1 MFEAALRPGRAGSV
15 SAVPAR
21 PTTRATTDSLFFRS
35 LRPAEGWEGGRTANA
50 AFQRVRLLDAITSA
64 VADKGYNHV
73 TLTDV
78 VGRASVSRRT
88 FYAHFESKEAC
99 FLAAYQTGAELLIRE
114 IRALPQEDWRERL
127 AAAISSFLRNLA
139 ADPGFARTFLVDV
152 VAAGPKA
159 IELRQHVHGLFAE
172 RFAWLSAL
180 ANSQD
185 PAIEIAGE
193 FWLRALV
200 GGISEVVERHVLEQG
215 AETLPEL
222 EGPLVELASAVI
234 AGRR

>member
-1 MFEAALRPGRAGSV
+1 VFR
-15 SAVPAR
+15 VPAR
-21 PTTRATTDSLFFRS
+21 PPTRTTDSLFFRS
-35 LRPAEGWEGGRTANA
+35 LRPAEGWEGGRTATA
-50 AFQRVRLLDAITSA
+50 AFQRVRLLDAITTA
-64 VADKGYNHV
+64 VAEKGYNQV
-73 TLTDV
+73 TLSDV

-99 FLAAYQTGAELLIRE
+99 FLAAYEAGAEVLIAE
-114 IRALPQEDWRERL
+114 LRALPQDDWRERL
-127 AAAISSFLRNLA
+127 AAAIASFLANLA

-159 IELRQHVHGLFAE
+159 IELRQHVHGRFAE
-172 RFAWLSAL
+172 RFAWLSEQA
-180 ANSQD
+180 SKQE
-185 PAIEIAGE
+185 PEIEPVGE

-200 GGISEVVERHVLEQG
+200 GGISEVVERHVFEHG

-222 EGPLVELASAVI
+222 QAPLVELATAVL